1 MFIIIVV
8 VLYTVSIFL
17 NNKGHQQISSSPSCS
32 KHTSFPLFVLIH
44 NLIIKNTMLTL
55 SCKDVGFDCNHVV
68 KAGTEEE
75 VIRNITE
82 HAIKQH
88 GMKSENMTPKMKE
101 IIRQFIHNNS

>member
-1 MFIIIVV
+1 MSVGLQNI
-8 VLYTVSIFL
+8 LL
-17 NNKGHQQISSSPSCS
+17 ESSYSSNPEFTCS
-32 KHTSFPLFVLIH
+32 KHTSFQLSSYTRPI
-44 NLIIKNTMLTL
+44 NKEDMLTL

-88 GMKSENMTPKMKE
+88 GMKAENMTPKMKE
-101 IIRQFIHNNS
+101 IIRKFIHKSS

>member
-1 MFIIIVV
+1 
-8 VLYTVSIFL
+8 
-17 NNKGHQQISSSPSCS
+17 
-32 KHTSFPLFVLIH
+32 
-44 NLIIKNTMLTL
+44 MLTL

-88 GMKSENMTPKMKE
+88 GMKAENMTPK
-101 IIRQFIHNNS
+101 